1 MPGITANLTP
11 QAYAIW
17 ETIPKKEA
25 RNPDCPGRSAVLSEA
40 IIERQNWIAVHDAVL
55 KEKYELEDKLRM
67 MTKVRDNLQDLV
79 LKNSESEPPSRG

>member
-11 QAYAIW
+11 QAFAIW

-25 RNPDCPGRSAVLSEA
+25 RNPACPGRSAVLSEA
-40 IIERQNWIAVHDAVL
+40 IIERQNWIAVHDAIL

-67 MTKVRDNLQDLV
+67 VTKARDNLQEIV
-79 LKNSESEPPSRG
+79 LELTE